1 MIERGLNM
9 SKQENLLRTRTDK
22 ELLEGWK
29 LISSQP
35 MTEEIPIVRGWYMDE
50 IERRFPKEFNQWL
63 ESETCEDDEI
73 IQLINL

>member
-9 SKQENLLRTRTDK
+9 SKQENLLKTRTDK

-50 IERRFPKEFNQWL
+50 IERRFPKEFDNWL
-63 ESETCEDDEI
+63 ESEDCEDKE
-73 IQLINL
+73 LRKYLNL

>member
-1 MIERGLNM
+1 M

-50 IERRFPKEFNQWL
+50 IERRFPKEFDQWL